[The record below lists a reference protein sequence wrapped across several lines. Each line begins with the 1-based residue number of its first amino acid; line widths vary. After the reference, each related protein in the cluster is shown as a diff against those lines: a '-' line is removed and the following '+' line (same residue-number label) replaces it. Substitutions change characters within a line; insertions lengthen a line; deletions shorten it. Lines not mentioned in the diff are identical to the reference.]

1 MATTPPSKPSDPRD
15 QAFLREVD
23 EAYRE
28 DELKKFVSTWGRWIL
43 LAVVVALVGLG
54 GWFWWKADQTRR
66 VDAIS
71 EQFSGA
77 LDKAESGGST
87 EALKELESV
96 AQSSSSGY
104 RALANM
110 TKAGIALQGGDEA
123 KAIAELKSVSDDSR
137 AAQAFRDAASMKQ
150 LRLEF
155 DKLPPAEVLKRTDPY
170 LTGDSPWFPIAG
182 EMAALAHLKA
192 GAPEKAGPL
201 FYRIAADERSPQ
213 SLRARAEQMAAAL
226 GQDVTKIEEERKRK
240 QEAEAKAAEPGAA
253 TAPATAQ
260 TPQETA
266 AK

>member
-23 EAYRE
+23 EAYRQ
-28 DELKKFVSTWGRWIL
+28 DEMKKFASTWGRWIL
-43 LAVVVALVGLG
+43 LAVVVALVALG

-66 VDAIS
+66 VEAIS

-77 LDKAESGGST
+77 LAKAESGGST
-87 EALKELESV
+87 EALAELESV
-96 AQSSSSGY
+96 TQSSSSGY

-110 TKAGIALQGGDEA
+110 AKAGIALQGGDET
-123 KAIAELKSVSDDSR
+123 KAIADLKQVAEDGR
-137 AAQAFRDAASMKQ
+137 AAQAFRDAATMKQ

-155 DKLPPAEVLKRTDPY
+155 DKLQPADVLKRTEPY
-170 LTGDSPWFPIAG
+170 LAGDSPWFPIAG

-192 GAPEKAGPL
+192 GAPDKAGPL
-201 FYRIAADERSPQ
+201 FYRIAADDRSPQ

-226 GQDVTKIEEERKRK
+226 GQDVTKIEDERKRK
-240 QEAEAKAAEPGAA
+240 AETEARATEAGATG
-253 TAPATAQ
+253 TA